1 MNTSL
6 SDHLAQY
13 AESAPTVSY
22 NLGRLDRLVHQ
33 QLGEALNEIGISVPQ
48 FTMLANLHQRGATAN
63 ATLAARSFIS
73 PQAANQIVKVM
84 EQQGWVQ
91 KRSDPNHG
99 RLILIELTDEGQA
112 IYRRCAEKAAVFEQK
127 MLDGLPPE
135 TVIMLKATLKRLLDN
150 LRR

>member
-6 SDHLAQY
+6 EQY

-33 QLGEALNEIGISVPQ
+33 QLGDALGKVGISVPQ
-48 FTMLANLHQRGATAN
+48 FTMLSNLYQRGATAN

-91 KRSDPNHG
+91 KHNDPNHG
-99 RLILIELTDEGQA
+99 RLVLIELTDEGREL
-112 IYRRCAEKAAVFEQK
+112 YRRCAEQAAAFEQK